1 VKRLSADDSAGSRV
15 KVGHCQ
21 ATIEKALVERRG
33 LFAFL
38 SKNNP
43 LDCVSLHR
51 IASHRIASQR
61 SAVIPGASR
70 SALIA
75 KVLPTPRNMVWL
87 AEFQPTRKQQSRVGL
102 ERFFMRL
109 VYA

>member
-51 IASHRIASQR
+51 IASHRIASHRIASQR
-61 SAVIPGASR
+61 SNTRCESICIDCKSFANTKEHG
-70 SALIA
+70 
-75 KVLPTPRNMVWL
+75 L
-87 AEFQPTRKQQSRVGL
+87 AGRISTDSQAAE
-102 ERFFMRL
+102 
-109 VYA
+109 